1 MEIQV
6 IIILYSGFSC
16 TMDFLRRFEQEILL
30 IVPAVPD
37 DALLT
42 TEQLCGMEYWDPL
55 SKWER
60 TLAGMCM
67 VYLVEHNRVP
77 FELVPR
83 TGRNPYPLQFR
94 IKASDTP
101 NRERYTTH

>member
-1 MEIQV
+1 MKTVV
-6 IIILYSGFSC
+6 IIMLYSGFSC
-16 TMDFLRRFEQEILL
+16 TLDFLRRFEQEILF
-30 IVPAVPD
+30 IAPAVPD

-94 IKASDTP
+94 IKASYTP
-101 NRERYTTH
+101 NR

>member
-1 MEIQV
+1 MEIVV

-16 TMDFLRRFEQEILL
+16 TLEFLRRFQQEIELFAPG
-30 IVPAVPD
+30 VPQGV
-37 DALLT
+37 LFT
-42 TEQLCGMEYWDPL
+42 TEQLSGKEYWGPL
-55 SKWER
+55 SNWER

-83 TGRNPYPLQFR
+83 KGRNPYPLQFR
-94 IKASDTP
+94 IKASYMP
-101 NRERYTTH
+101 NR

>member
-1 MEIQV
+1 MKKVI

-16 TMDFLRRFEQEILL
+16 TLDFLNRFQREIEF
-30 IVPAVPD
+30 ITPAVPQN
-37 DALLT
+37 ALLT
-42 TEQLCGMEYWDPL
+42 TEQLSGKEYWGPL

-67 VYLVEHNRVP
+67 VYLVEHNHVP

-83 TGRNPYPLQFR
+83 AGRNPYPLQFR
-94 IKASDTP
+94 IKASYMP
-101 NRERYTTH
+101 NR